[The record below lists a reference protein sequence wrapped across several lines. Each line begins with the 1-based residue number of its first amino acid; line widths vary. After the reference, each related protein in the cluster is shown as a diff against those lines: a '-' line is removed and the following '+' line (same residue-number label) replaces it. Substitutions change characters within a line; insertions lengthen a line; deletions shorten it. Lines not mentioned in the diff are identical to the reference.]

1 MIHEALLVLSE
12 VILSA
17 YPMLIKLVDVSIVFQ
32 TGLRMAVFTILAALA
47 AIITKNPL
55 AIGSLLSVESLAT
68 GLLNLL
74 HVFSSYTAFDQLTGG
89 NAMALFYTYPV
100 FSILATAVVFEET
113 IQLNSIPWIVL
124 AFGGAVALAQ
134 PTTSNWTMIGV
145 ISALVAALTEVGI
158 YIWFRW
164 RREKTDTQPW
174 TKMIQMYGSSG
185 VLWVVGILAAAA
197 IGVLAKNTFNITAN
211 SLGGI
216 LAFNSLIGFA
226 GYALRFF
233 LVPQVST
240 MLFSALSFFGIF
252 AAYIFDWIF
261 TSQKPNAIQ
270 LAGAVAIIIANT
282 VLVTREIA

>member
-32 TGLRMAVFTILAALA
+32 TGLRMAVFTILAAVA
-47 AIITKNPL
+47 AVITKNPL
-55 AIGSLLSVESLAT
+55 AIGSLLTTETLAT

-100 FSILATAVVFEET
+100 FSILATAVVFKEE
-113 IQLNSIPWIVL
+113 IQLKSIPWIVL

-134 PTTSNWTMIGV
+134 PTTSNWTLIGV
-145 ISALVAALTEVGI
+145 ICALVAALTEVGI

-164 RREKTDTQPW
+164 RREKEDTQPW
-174 TKMIQMYGSSG
+174 TKMVQMYGSSG
-185 VLWVVGILAAAA
+185 VLWAVGIAIAALL
-197 IGVLAKNTFNITAN
+197 GVLAKNTFDITPS

-233 LVPQVST
+233 LIPQVST
-240 MLFSALSFFGIF
+240 LLFSALSFFGIF
-252 AAYIFDWIF
+252 SAYIFDWIF
-261 TSQKPNAIQ
+261 TSQKPTAIQ
-270 LAGAVAIIIANT
+270 LAGAVAIIVANT

>member
-1 MIHEALLVLSE
+1 
-12 VILSA
+12 
-17 YPMLIKLVDVSIVFQ
+17 MLIKLVDVSIVFQ
-32 TGLRMAVFTILAALA
+32 TGLRMAVFTILAAVA